1 MKTTTKSLTYFR
13 FISWLSIM
21 FAFINIGISPIKAQR
36 YSPRQIINVGTVV
49 NSAIGGLVGGV
60 FKAVGEQEGRRMLQ
74 SSQPY
79 KRFSYVLMP
88 NGWYYRVCQNY
99 QNGAPISPPYWC

>member
-60 FKAVGEQEGRRMLQ
+60 FKAVGEQEGRRINFQ
-74 SSQPY
+74 
-79 KRFSYVLMP
+79 
-88 NGWYYRVCQNY
+88 
-99 QNGAPISPPYWC
+99 GANSLKDRKAQEEYNAAFDALDSR